1 MRDHLPHAKGL
12 NNVKR
17 KTLLIGGAF
26 TVLVVVAVVAFALL
40 SSSSGAS
47 PRRPLFGKGE
57 GLRQGEIILAKT
69 WAGQLGVQKGD
80 VFPYYV
86 EVWYDPTAVSEIDTA
101 SLDREVNLHPFEIRN
116 ITENS
121 FKHTSRTIVYQR
133 VYEVQLVSGKVDQLY
148 EFPTALIRYRLKGS
162 AGISNTS
169 VTPEPVYVAPRVPPD
184 VPDLQFGYGPLRPIA
199 GKISGVSARLP
210 WTLWALGACFIV
222 VGVVTLARRSITGW
236 NNSKAQRNQG
246 GEGGIL
252 REAYRSL
259 SENAA
264 ATAEP
269 RVSLHQMDRILR
281 IVLAQ
286 KEKTGWLKELD
297 GDQVSSE
304 IREPVAAL
312 LQRCGKA
319 YSRSSVEP
327 ADVEYARHQLDQIL
341 ELYFGEADLEAWR
354 S

>member
-1 MRDHLPHAKGL
+1 MRDHRVQAKGM
-12 NNVKR
+12 NNVKS
-17 KTLLIGGAF
+17 KAILIGGAF
-26 TVLVVVAVVAFALL
+26 TVLVVVAVVAFTLL

-47 PRRPLFGKGE
+47 PRRPLLDKGE

-86 EVWYDPTAVSEIDTA
+86 EVWYDPAAISEIDKA
-101 SLDREVNLHPFEIRN
+101 SLDKEMNLHPFEIRD
-116 ITENS
+116 IKENS
-121 FKHTSRTIVYQR
+121 FKLASRTIVYQR
-133 VYEVQLVSGKVDQLY
+133 IYEVQLVSGQVDELY
-148 EFPTALIRYRLKGS
+148 EFPTALVRYRLKGS
-162 AGISNTS
+162 PGLSNTS

-199 GKISGVSARLP
+199 GKRSEVSAPLP
-210 WTLWALGACFIV
+210 WILWAVGACFTA
-222 VGVVTLARRSITGW
+222 VGAVTLARRSITGW

-246 GEGGIL
+246 GEGWIV
-252 REAYRSL
+252 RDAYRSL

-269 RVSLHQMDRILR
+269 RVLLHQMDRILR

-286 KEKTGWLKELD
+286 KEKMGWLEELD
-297 GDQVSSE
+297 GEQVSPE

-319 YSRSSVEP
+319 YNRSSVEP
-327 ADVEYARHQLDQIL
+327 TDVKCAWHHLDQIL
-341 ELYFGEADLEAWR
+341 EFYFGEADLEAWR